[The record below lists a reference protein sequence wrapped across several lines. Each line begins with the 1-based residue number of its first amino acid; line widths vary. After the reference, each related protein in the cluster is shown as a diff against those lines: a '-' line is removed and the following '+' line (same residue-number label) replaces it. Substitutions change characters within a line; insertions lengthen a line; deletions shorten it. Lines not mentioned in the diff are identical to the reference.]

1 VRVLLDESL
10 PRPLAKLLVGHDVR
24 TVRQAGWVGLEN
36 GELLSSA
43 ARAFDV
49 VITADQN
56 IEHQHNLAAL
66 PIAVVVLVAD
76 TNRIE
81 SLEPLV
87 PELLIVLET
96 IPPKILRRVGV

>member
-36 GELLSSA
+36 GELLSRA
-43 ARAFDV
+43 ASAFDV

-56 IEHQHNLAAL
+56 IEYQQNLATL

-87 PELLIVLET
+87 PELLIVRET
-96 IPPKILRRVGV
+96 IPPKILLRVGG